1 MVRYIPD
8 EKKPTGV
15 VIKTF
20 NGDGSTT
27 AFTIGTSLTV
37 NKIIVNINGL
47 TQLPTTDYTVVGT
60 TLNIN
65 GGAPEAS
72 DVIEVKELPI

>member
-1 MVRYIPD
+1 MVTYIP
-8 EKKPTGV
+8 EQKKPTGV
-15 VIKTF
+15 VIRTF

-27 AFTIGTSLTV
+27 AFTIGTSLSV

-47 TQLPTTDYTVVGT
+47 TQIPSTDYTVIGT

-65 GGAPEAS
+65 GGAPKAS
-72 DVIEVKELPI
+72 DIIEVKELPI